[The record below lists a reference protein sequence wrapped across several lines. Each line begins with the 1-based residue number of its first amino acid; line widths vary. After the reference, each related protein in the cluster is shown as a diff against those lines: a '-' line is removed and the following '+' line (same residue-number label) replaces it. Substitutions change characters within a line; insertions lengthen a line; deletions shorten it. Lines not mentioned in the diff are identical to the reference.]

1 MQRYFV
7 PESSWSG
14 DKVIVK
20 GNDARH
26 ISRVMRMKPGD
37 KVFCNHPDGR
47 AALCMILTLRDTFIE
62 LLVEQWMEQSAEM
75 PVHVTIA
82 QAIPKGDKFELV
94 LQKGTELGAGAFIPF
109 QADRS
114 VAVWDEK
121 KIDKKQPRFDKI
133 VKEASEQSHRNHVP
147 AVEPP
152 VSSTQLAE
160 LSKEYDIAAFAYE
173 EEARSEVHHSFAK
186 VLHETRP
193 GMRMLI
199 CIGPEGGYS
208 DREVELFKEAGM
220 KPVRLGPRI
229 LRTETAALYALAGI
243 SYHLEELRC

>member
-14 DKVIVK
+14 DKVLIK

-62 LLVEQWMEQSAEM
+62 LLIEDWMEQSAEM
-75 PVHVTIA
+75 PIHVTIA

-94 LQKGTELGAGAFIPF
+94 LQKGTELGASAFIPF

-114 VAVWDEK
+114 VAIWDEK

-133 VKEASEQSHRNHVP
+133 VKEASEQSHRNYVP
-147 AVEPP
+147 TVQAPITSAE
-152 VSSTQLAE
+152 LAE
-160 LSKEYDIAAFAYE
+160 MSKSYDCAVFAYE

-186 VLHETRP
+186 VMNDVRS
-193 GMRMLI
+193 GMRMLV

-208 DREVELFKEAGM
+208 DKEVEMFKEAGM
-220 KPVRLGPRI
+220 RPVRFGPRI
-229 LRTETAALYALAGI
+229 LRTETASFYALASI
-243 SYHLEELRC
+243 SYHLEELRG